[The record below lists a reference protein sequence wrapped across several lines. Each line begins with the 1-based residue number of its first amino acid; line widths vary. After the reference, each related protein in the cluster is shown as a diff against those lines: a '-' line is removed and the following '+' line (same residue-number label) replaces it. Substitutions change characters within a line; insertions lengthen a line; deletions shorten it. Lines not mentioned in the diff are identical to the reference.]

1 MDRLLTLLE
10 ENGRSDPEELADVL
24 DLSADEVREKIR
36 EYESEGIIQGY
47 KAVINREK
55 LPEKDSPVTALIEVR
70 ISPQPDTGFESVA
83 QSIYGHPEVKA
94 CYLCSGDYDLL
105 IRVEGDDLQQIA
117 QFVATELAALETV
130 QGTVSHFL
138 LKTYKEDGIRFDEPT
153 PDHRLS
159 ISL

>member
-10 ENGRSDPEELADVL
+10 ENGRAEPEELAETL
-24 DLSADEVREKIR
+24 DMTPEEIREKIR
-36 EYESEGIIQGY
+36 EYEKKGVIQGY
-47 KAVINREK
+47 KAVVNREK

-70 ISPQPDTGFESVA
+70 ISPEPDTGFESVA
-83 QSIYGHPEVKA
+83 REIYGHPEVRA

-105 IRVEGDDLQQIA
+105 LRVEGDDLQQIA
-117 QFVATELAALETV
+117 QFVATELAPQKTV
-130 QGTVSHFL
+130 KGTVSHFL
-138 LKTYKEDGIRFDEPT
+138 LKTYKEDRIQFDEPT